1 MTQCDR
7 GNCKKDILRR
17 TASGNVGLCEEHYQK
32 FMFNQQNKEKKL
44 LSICQYCGCSLAE
57 TRNEKYC
64 STGCRQKGS
73 RKIPSDSVV
82 SILSSSYSQHI
93 DETIKRNPLSLG
105 SITGPGDVVDF
116 HQLYQIK
123 ARHQRSYAIPAYEGY
138 QGKLKLV
145 ALLCI
150 EICHMYPN
158 GKGGANIAGNLII
171 APELLNRRN
180 RDIVPFQGHGFDGIK
195 STGEYIPFSGSLYEG
210 LVERFGSVAVN
221 NSLAK
226 ITPVKRFHGNA
237 VREIDF
243 SGIDQLLP
251 LFTLLHE
258 ELWRLG
264 YRKITECLA
273 EIRQLY
279 PYYPLYLELLAV
291 IGFHA
296 VLSGDP
302 DRFMALLCRV
312 FNKYFGFT
320 SRISRPHKRCAG
332 LMYLLLRKYLRRYF
346 SVEIE
351 SKEAVVAFYNKFYSQ
366 EIVSVSPVKDL
377 VICYQYSRGV
387 RRSTSTFFY
396 ISPQDKDNSIELW
409 HLIGGDLPF

>member
-1 MTQCDR
+1 M
-7 GNCKKDILRR
+7 
-17 TASGNVGLCEEHYQK
+17 
-32 FMFNQQNKEKKL
+32 
-44 LSICQYCGCSLAE
+44 
-57 TRNEKYC
+57 
-64 STGCRQKGS
+64 
-73 RKIPSDSVV
+73 
-82 SILSSSYSQHI
+82 
-93 DETIKRNPLSLG
+93 
-105 SITGPGDVVDF
+105 DF
-116 HQLYQIK
+116 HHLYQIK
-123 ARHQRSYAIPAYEGY
+123 SRHQRSYAIPAYDGY

-145 ALLCI
+145 ALLCT

-171 APELLNRRN
+171 APKLINRRN
-180 RDIVPFQGHGFDGIK
+180 RDVIPYQGHGFEGIK
-195 STGEYIPFSGSLYEG
+195 SIGEYISFSGSLYEG

-221 NSLAK
+221 DSLSK
-226 ITPVKRFHGNA
+226 IIPVKRFHGNA
-237 VREIDF
+237 VREIEF
-243 SGIDQLLP
+243 SGIEQLLP
-251 LFTLLHE
+251 LFSLLYE

-264 YRKITECLA
+264 YLEITECLA

-312 FNKYFGFT
+312 FKNYFGFA
-320 SRISRPHKRCAG
+320 SRISSPHKRCAG

-366 EIVSVSPVKDL
+366 KIVALSPVEEL

-396 ISPQDKDNSIELW
+396 ISPQDKDKPIELW
-409 HLIGGDLPF
+409 RLIGGDLPF

>member
-17 TASGNVGLCEEHYQK
+17 TASGNAGLCEEHYRT
-32 FMFNQQNKEKKL
+32 FLFNQQNQERRS
-44 LSICQYCGCSLAE
+44 LSICQYCGSSLAA

-73 RKIPSDSVV
+73 RKIPSDSVI
-82 SILSSSYSQHI
+82 SILGSSYSHHI
-93 DETIKRNPLSLG
+93 NETIKRNPLSLN
-105 SITGPGDVVDF
+105 SITRAEDVVDF

-138 QGKLKLV
+138 QGKLKPV

-158 GKGGANIAGNLII
+158 GKGGANIVDNLII
-171 APELLNRRN
+171 APELINRRN
-180 RDIVPFQGHGFDGIK
+180 RDVIPYQGHGFGGIK
-195 STGEYIPFSGSLYEG
+195 SVGENISYSGSLYEG
-210 LVERFGSVAVN
+210 LVERFGSFVVN
-221 NSLAK
+221 DALSK

-237 VREIDF
+237 VREIEF
-243 SGIDQLLP
+243 SNIEQSLP
-251 LFTLLHE
+251 LFTLLYE
-258 ELWRLG
+258 EIWRLG
-264 YRKITECLA
+264 HRGIAKNLG

-279 PYYPLYLELLAV
+279 PYYPLYLELLAI
-291 IGFHA
+291 IGFHS

-302 DRFMALLCRV
+302 DGFMAILCRV
-312 FNKYFGFT
+312 FNKYFSHA
-320 SRISRPHKRCAG
+320 SRIASPHKRCSG
-332 LMYLLLRKYLRRYF
+332 LMYLLLKKYLLRYF
-346 SVEIE
+346 SVKIE

-366 EIVSVSPVKDL
+366 EVVALSPIEDK
-377 VICYQYSRGV
+377 VICYLYSRGI

-396 ISPQDKDNSIELW
+396 IPPQDKEKPFELW
-409 HLIGGDLPF
+409 RFIGGDLPF

>member
-7 GNCKKDILRR
+7 GNCKKNILRR

-32 FMFNQQNKEKKL
+32 FIFNQENKEKKM
-44 LSICQYCGCSLAE
+44 LSICQCCGCSLAE

-64 STGCRQKGS
+64 STACRQKGS
-73 RKIPSDSVV
+73 RKINTNNTV
-82 SILSSSYSQHI
+82 SILNSSYWKHI
-93 DETIKRNPLSLG
+93 NSAYVRNPFVLD
-105 SITGPGDVVDF
+105 SITGPEDVVDF
-116 HQLYQIK
+116 HHLYQIK

-210 LVERFGSVAVN
+210 LVERFGSVVVN

-320 SRISRPHKRCAG
+320 SRISGPHKRCAG